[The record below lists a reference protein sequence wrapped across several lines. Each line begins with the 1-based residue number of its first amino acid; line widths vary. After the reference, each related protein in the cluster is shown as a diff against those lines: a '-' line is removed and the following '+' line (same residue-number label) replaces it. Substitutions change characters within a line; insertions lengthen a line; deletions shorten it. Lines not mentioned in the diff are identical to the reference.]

1 MLSFPAHLRYHGSKK
16 RGAIM
21 AYYNPYINPMQYN
34 NPYMDRL
41 NAMSAQGQM
50 NTQPSQIIRVNGLP
64 GAQAYQMGANA
75 SVALFD
81 ANEDYFYIK
90 STDGAGFASIR
101 RLTMRGSTQSALSS
115 TRMNVLNLPRHFTT
129 SQPTNCDT
137 WRCYTQKS
145 WVSSRS
151 TAQNT
156 ESRQQRCRPYTTICT
171 TSR

>member
-1 MLSFPAHLRYHGSKK
+1 
-16 RGAIM
+16 M
-21 AYYNPYINPMQYN
+21 AYYNQYMNPMQYN

-50 NTQPSQIIRVNGLP
+50 NAQPSQIIRVNGLP

-101 RLTMRGSTQSALSS
+101 RFKFSPCDDMQSAAPTEDYV
-115 TRMNVLNLPRHFTT
+115 TRKEFDELKGLVLNGKQHLRAEP
-129 SQPTNCDT
+129 DAADAGG
-137 WRCYTQKS
+137 K
-145 WVSSRS
+145 
-151 TAQNT
+151 
-156 ESRQQRCRPYTTICT
+156 
-171 TSR
+171 

>member
-1 MLSFPAHLRYHGSKK
+1 
-16 RGAIM
+16 M

-41 NAMSAQGQM
+41 NAMSAQNQM
-50 NTQPSQIIRVNGLP
+50 NAQPSQIIRVNGLP

-101 RLTMRGSTQSALSS
+101 RFKFSPCDDMQPAAPAEDYV
-115 TRMNVLNLPRHFTT
+115 TRKEFDELKGLVLNGKQHL
-129 SQPTNCDT
+129 
-137 WRCYTQKS
+137 
-145 WVSSRS
+145 RS
-151 TAQNT
+151 EPDAAGATGK
-156 ESRQQRCRPYTTICT
+156 
-171 TSR
+171 